1 MLSELVIENLALF
14 QRATLA
20 FGPGLDVITGETGAG
35 KSLLIGALELLLGE
49 RSRSVLVRKGA
60 EEARVEG
67 RFVLSKELADAPDVR
82 AFFDESLPAVPEE
95 WSQLDDADE
104 RELVLARTLSAAG
117 KTRAWVNHRPVTQ
130 RLLKELAGKLVEIHG
145 QNEHQRLLDPAEQT
159 RLLDAFGGNETA
171 LGRYRDA
178 RSTWS
183 NAANEVAAFERAA
196 RERRERADLLRHQ
209 ARELAAARVGDG
221 EHDDLQ
227 HERARLRY
235 ANDLAREVG
244 GSLADLAGE
253 EGGAGDVLRRA
264 LRVLEHWQERVPE
277 LGSHAD
283 ELRQSLVHFDEAAAG
298 LEAFLARVE
307 ASPERLEQVESRL
320 FEIESLQKKYRT
332 DAAGLSAR
340 RSAIEVELAAIDTEE
355 RDLEALLRAR
365 DQARKAVVE
374 AAAELTRRRK
384 ACTAKLQKAV
394 KASLTDLG
402 LERGVFVVRIDAR
415 TDSGVKTAPESKTA
429 SDPKTTSDPR
439 TPPDAST
446 PSSGTSQRKVGAT
459 SPNDD
464 DAKSAVVADERRFGA
479 DGADAIEF
487 LLAANPGEDMQP
499 MRQVASGGET
509 ARIMLALRTA
519 LAVKQTIPTLVFDEI
534 DAGVGGRLG
543 PKVGEHL
550 RLLSERHQILCV
562 THLPAIAALAHRHF
576 KVTKAVA
583 GGRTTTGVV
592 ELTGDA
598 RVEEVADMIAGG
610 AAHATARAE
619 AKRLLAQA

>member
-14 QRATLA
+14 QRASLA

-49 RSRSVLVRKGA
+49 RSRPALVRKGA
-60 EEARVEG
+60 DEARVEG
-67 RFVLSKELADAPDVR
+67 RFILSKELADAPDVR
-82 AFFDESLPAVPEE
+82 AFLDESLPAVPEE
-95 WSQLDDADE
+95 WAQLGDSDE
-104 RELVLARTLSAAG
+104 RELVLARTLTSAG

-130 RLLKELAGKLVEIHG
+130 RLLKDLAGKLVEIHG

-171 LGRYRDA
+171 LVRYRDA
-178 RSTWS
+178 RATW
-183 NAANEVAAFERAA
+183 AGLTHELVAFERAA

-209 ARELAAARVGDG
+209 ARELAAAKIGAG
-221 EHDDLQ
+221 EHDELQ

-244 GSLADLAGE
+244 GALGDLAGE
-253 EGGAGDVLRRA
+253 EGGAGDVMRRA
-264 LRVLEHWQERVPE
+264 LRVLEHWEERVPE
-277 LGSHAD
+277 LATHTD

-307 ASPERLEQVESRL
+307 ASPERLEHVEGRL

-340 RSAIEVELAAIDTEE
+340 RTAIESELLALDTEE
-355 RDLEALLRAR
+355 QDLEKLVSAR
-365 DQARKAVVE
+365 DQARGEVVK
-374 AAAELTRRRK
+374 AAADLTRRRK
-384 ACTAKLQKAV
+384 ACVVKLQKAV
-394 KASLTDLG
+394 QTSLADLG
-402 LERGVFVVRIDAR
+402 LERAAFAARIDAR
-415 TDSGVKTAPESKTA
+415 SEAMAAP
-429 SDPKTTSDPR
+429 TS
-439 TPPDAST
+439 
-446 PSSGTSQRKVGAT
+446 SS
-459 SPNDD
+459 SPNADVE
-464 DAKSAVVADERRFGA
+464 KSAAVADERRFGP
-479 DGADAIEF
+479 DGADAVEF
-487 LLAANPGEDMQP
+487 FLAANPGEDLQP
-499 MRQVASGGET
+499 LRQVASGGET

-534 DAGVGGRLG
+534 DSGVGGRLG

-550 RLLSERHQILCV
+550 RMLSERHQILCV

-576 KVTKAVA
+576 KVSKVVA

-592 ELTGDA
+592 ELSGEA

-619 AKRLLAQA
+619 AKRLLALP